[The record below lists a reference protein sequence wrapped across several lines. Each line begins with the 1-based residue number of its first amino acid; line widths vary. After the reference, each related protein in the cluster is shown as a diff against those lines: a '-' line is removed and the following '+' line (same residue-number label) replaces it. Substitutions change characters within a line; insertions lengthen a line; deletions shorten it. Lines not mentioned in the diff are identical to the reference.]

1 MFGPEGRPQ
10 HCCAWLGIASSFPEC
25 ASPVVPEEV
34 KTNLPQLLYT
44 VNCQVLTK
52 VLNHQLHVMMELYFA
67 SFLLWCFAALFSLLE
82 NLICKIFA
90 IFHFCLYFLIQ
101 VKGRTMILEKQS
113 SW

>member
-34 KTNLPQLLYT
+34 KTNLPLYT
-44 VNCQVLTK
+44 VNWQVPTK
-52 VLNHQLHVMMELYFA
+52 VLNHQLHFMMELYFA

-90 IFHFCLYFLIQ
+90 IFHFVFIFLF
-101 VKGRTMILEKQS
+101 K
-113 SW
+113 